1 MVNSNWTQIGKIL
14 KTKGFDGTTIVG
26 LDLPMHDATFKA
38 CFIQKNNQYSPLLIE
53 SMTEVDDFTL
63 HIRWKNYASKEL
75 AQSICNRELYLD
87 SDLVEK
93 YFDIEEDEDYIG
105 FEVYNFEEKIGEVVD
120 ILENNFQ
127 ETIEVKISENKH
139 LLIPFIDEFIET
151 IDEDK
156 KIIYCNLSPEFIEM
170 FSN

>member
-1 MVNSNWTQIGKIL
+1 MENWATRGKIL
-14 KTKGFDGTTIVG
+14 KTKGFDGTTVIG
-26 LDLPMHDATFKA
+26 LNMPIIDAEFKA

-53 SMTEVDDFTL
+53 SISEIDDFTL
-63 HIRWKNYASKEL
+63 HIRWKNYSSKEL
-75 AQSICNRELYLD
+75 AQSICNRELYMD
-87 SDLVEK
+87 NNQVEM

-105 FEVYNFEEKIGEVVD
+105 FDVFNFEDKIGEVID

-127 ETIEVKISENKH
+127 ETIEVNLVDDKK

-156 KIIYCNLSPEFIEM
+156 KAIYCSLSPEFIEM

>member
-1 MVNSNWTQIGKIL
+1 MENWTTIGKVL
-14 KTKGFDGTTIVG
+14 KTKGFDGTTVIG
-26 LDLPMHDATFKA
+26 LNMPIIDAEFKA

-53 SMTEVDDFTL
+53 SITEIDDFTL
-63 HIRWKNYASKEL
+63 HIRWKNYSSKEL
-75 AQSICNRELYLD
+75 AQSICNRELFMD
-87 SDLVEK
+87 NNQVEM

-105 FEVYNFEEKIGEVVD
+105 FDVYNFEDKIGEVVD

-127 ETIEVKISENKH
+127 ETIEVKMVDGKS

-156 KIIYCNLSPEFIEM
+156 KAIYCSLSPEFIEM